1 MYMCIQP
8 IHLQFL
14 HVKMNAEIK
23 ENKEKTV
30 LN

>member
-1 MYMCIQP
+1 MYMYMFIQP
-8 IHLQFL
+8 INLQFL

-23 ENKEKTV
+23 EKTV